1 MLGEHLSPCER
12 VYPQNLSLR
21 PKKQASATQ
30 AIIMVQFI
38 LKAIIPPVLVLFDF
52 NMNKEKFLW

>member
-1 MLGEHLSPCER
+1 MLGEHLSPCEHA
-12 VYPQNLSLR
+12 YPQNLSLH
-21 PKKQASATQ
+21 PKKQAPATP

-52 NMNKEKFLW
+52 NMNEEKFMW